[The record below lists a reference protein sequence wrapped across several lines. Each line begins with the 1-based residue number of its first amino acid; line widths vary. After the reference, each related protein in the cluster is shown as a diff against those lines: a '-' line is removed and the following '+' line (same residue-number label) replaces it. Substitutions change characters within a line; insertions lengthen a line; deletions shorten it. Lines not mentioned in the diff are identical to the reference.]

1 MSDIVI
7 KNISKSYGN
16 TKVLNDI
23 SFKAEDG
30 HLLSLLGP
38 SGCGK
43 TTLLRIV
50 AGLEDA
56 EQGEIYVGEK
66 NLTPIPVEKRNIGVV
81 FQNYALIPHMTV
93 YNNIAYG
100 LKIRKV
106 PKDKIDEKVK
116 EYISLIGLEGMMERK
131 VTQLSGGQQQRVALA
146 RALIVEPDILLLDE
160 PLSALDRKIRAEMQY
175 EIRRIQKQVG
185 ITTIFVTHDQEEAMT
200 MSDEILLMKKGE
212 IEQLCSPKEL
222 YNHPVSLY
230 ASDFLGKANILH
242 GRIEE
247 LSGEWHVAGEGWKFP
262 VKKDE
267 KFLVGE
273 EVCLAVRG
281 EQVILADEPS
291 EHSAKCKIRNIIFTG
306 EICRLMVDL
315 NGTNM
320 TLSCINVLADKWKI
334 GDEIY
339 FQTDSEKIHYYKKEQ

>member
-1 MSDIVI
+1 M
-7 KNISKSYGN
+7 
-16 TKVLNDI
+16 
-23 SFKAEDG
+23 
-30 HLLSLLGP
+30 
-38 SGCGK
+38 
-43 TTLLRIV
+43 

-131 VTQLSGGQQQRVALA
+131 VTQLSGGQQRRVALA

-230 ASDFLGKANILH
+230 ASDFLGKANILN

-247 LSGEWHVAGEGWKFP
+247 VSGEWYVAGEGWKFP

-281 EQVILADEPS
+281 EQVIIVDEPR
-291 EHSAKCKIRNIIFTG
+291 EYSAKCKIRNIIFTG